1 MTGTLVSTYMHKA
14 RILLEQGRPGEAEQQ
29 LMQALG
35 SEPENHQAMSLLTRC
50 KYDQRKYK
58 EGTDIIKNA
67 ISLFP
72 VEDYYHY
79 LLSFGYYQ
87 LHDRINAKQSLNQ
100 AIKLNP
106 YASDYFGLLALIFL
120 EEKQFEA
127 ALNTANEGLALDPSN
142 ITCLNARSTALN
154 KLKRTQDAIDTMQSA
169 LMHDPE
175 NDFTHTTVGWN
186 LLEKGKH
193 SDAAKHF
200 SEALRINPNLE
211 NARAGLKES
220 LKSKIPVYRWLLQYS
235 FWVNNRGK
243 RARWI
248 VPLGIFIL
256 VRLVAATFDL
266 AGGIWSNAAAVVLGA
281 YLLFVLTSWIIN
293 PLANFFLLFNDKGR
307 YAVTVRE
314 KWNAILLIAC
324 VAVALV
330 FGTLSFVTYKPDMVF
345 SPFVVTAVVALT
357 MSIPLGH
364 MDFPIRFKNNTRL
377 QWYSMLLVCAGLM
390 ALFLS
395 FINIGAA
402 LVALG
407 IYALGFILY
416 TWMNIWAS
424 N

>member
-1 MTGTLVSTYMHKA
+1 MLVRAYLHNA
-14 RILLEQGRPGEAEQQ
+14 RILLEQGSPGEAEQQ

-58 EGTDIIKNA
+58 EGTDIIKTA

-72 VEDYYHY
+72 EEDYYHY

-87 LHDRINAKQSLNQ
+87 LHDGAGAKQSLAQ
-100 AIKLNP
+100 AIQLNP
-106 YASDYFGLLALIFL
+106 YASDYFGLFALILL
-120 EEKQFEA
+120 EEKQFAA
-127 ALNTANEGLALDPSN
+127 ALTKANEGLALDASN

-186 LLEKGKH
+186 LLEKGRH
-193 SDAAKHF
+193 AEAAKHF

-211 NARAGLKES
+211 NARAGLKEA

-235 FWVNNRGK
+235 FWINNRGK
-243 RARWI
+243 SARWI
-248 VPLGIFIL
+248 VPIAIFLVVRIL
-256 VRLVAATFDL
+256 AASFNL
-266 AGGIWSNAAAVVLGA
+266 AGGIWSNAAGLVLGA
-281 YLLFVLTSWIIN
+281 YLIFVLTSWIIN
-293 PLANFFLLFNDKGR
+293 PFANFFLLFNEKGR

-314 KWNAILLIAC
+314 KWNAILLI
-324 VAVALV
+324 VSVVLALV
-330 FGTLSFVTYKPDMVF
+330 FGILSFVTYKPGIYY
-345 SPFVVTAVVALT
+345 SPFVITAVVSLT

-364 MDFPIRFKNNTRL
+364 MNFPICFKNNKRL
-377 QWYSMLLVCAGLM
+377 QWYSMLLVFAGIM
-390 ALFLS
+390 ASFLS

-402 LVALG
+402 LSALA
-407 IYALGFILY
+407 IYAIGFILY
-416 TWMNIWAS
+416 TWLNIWAS
-424 N
+424 H